1 VPRAELPDRARC
13 VIVGGGVGG
22 ASLAYHLAKLGWED
36 VILLERSQLTSGST
50 FHSAGLVGQLRGSVS
65 LTKMMMHSVEL
76 YRRLGEESEF
86 DPGWVECGGIRLA
99 SSEERMEEL
108 RRQAGWA
115 KTFGLPLE
123 LISAAEAKEMFPLMS
138 TEGVLGAAWLPTD
151 GYIDPAQLTYALADG
166 ARQGGCRIFT
176 NTRVTG
182 IEVQRGR
189 VRGVRT
195 DKGDVE
201 AQVVVDAGGMF
212 AAEIARMAGVRVPLI
227 PMSHQ
232 YLVTQPL
239 DEVRDV
245 RQELGVRP
253 SFVSHNDIKE
263 GDTRGHLPTL
273 RDPDLLVY
281 YREDGDGLV
290 MGGYERRSEPAF
302 LTGGPSRVEAI
313 PADFNGRLLEEDWE
327 RFEEITENSK
337 RRVPAMDRITVTK
350 LINGPEAFTPDNEFC
365 LGETEVGGFFVC
377 AGFCAHGLAGAG
389 GIGKV
394 VAEWIVDGEPG
405 LDLWHMDIRRFGA
418 QYRSPAYTH
427 ARIKETYETYYDI
440 RYPNHERQAGR
451 PLRMSPANAWHREH
465 GAAFGEKS
473 GWERVNWYEPNAAAG
488 DEALR
493 PRGWAGKHWSAAIGA
508 EHRAAREAVAIFD
521 ESSFAKLEI
530 EGVGAETFLEV
541 LCDNRVSREDGQ
553 ITYTQMLNGRGGIE
567 CDFTVAR
574 LSEERFSIVTGT
586 AFGNHDREW
595 MRRHLPDGDEVQ
607 IHDVTSQLA
616 CFGIWGPRAREVLQ
630 PLTPQ
635 DLGNEAFPYMTLRET
650 TLGNVPVRMLR
661 VTYVGELGWEIYC
674 PTEYGL
680 GLWGALWEEGQPQ
693 GIVAGGYRAIDSLR
707 LEKGYR
713 VWGTDITPDETP
725 YEGGVGF
732 CVKDDKPV
740 GFVGEEAIFTA
751 REAGPRSRLRC
762 LTLADPRSIALGNE
776 PVRVD
781 GEVVGRV
788 TSGGYGYTVE
798 RSIAYAYLPP
808 QHEPG
813 TAVEVEVFGRWVE
826 GEVATEPLFDPK
838 GERVRG

>member
-22 ASLAYHLAKLGWED
+22 TSLAYHLAKLGWDD
-36 VILLERSQLTSGST
+36 VVLLERSQLTSGST

-123 LISAAEAKEMFPLMS
+123 LISATDAKELFPLMS
-138 TEGVLGAAWLPTD
+138 TKGVLGAAWLPTD
-151 GYIDPAQLTYALADG
+151 GYVDPAQLTYALADG
-166 ARQGGCRIFT
+166 ARRGGCRIFT

-182 IEVQRGR
+182 IEVRDGR

-195 DKGDVE
+195 ERGDVE
-201 AQVVVDAGGMF
+201 AEVVVDAGGMY
-212 AAEIARMAGVRVPLI
+212 AAEIARMAGVRVPVI

-239 DEVRDV
+239 DAVREARASVDRTQLFPHSGNEV
-245 RQELGVRP
+245 Q
-253 SFVSHNDIKE
+253 SS
-263 GDTRGHLPTL
+263 RGHLPTL

-290 MGGYERRSEPAF
+290 MGGYERHSEPAF
-302 LTGGPSRVEAI
+302 LPDPSRVETI

-327 RFEEITENSK
+327 RFEEIVENSK
-337 RRVPAMDRITVTK
+337 RRLPAMERITVTK

-365 LGETEVGGFFVC
+365 LGESEVRGFFVC

-394 VAEWIVDGEPG
+394 LAEWIAEGEPS

-427 ARIKETYETYYDI
+427 ARVKETYETYYDI

-451 PLRMSPANAWHREH
+451 PLRISPANLWHREH
-465 GAAFGEKS
+465 DAAFGEKS
-473 GWERVNWYEPNAAAG
+473 GWERVNWYGSNAAAG
-488 DEALR
+488 DESLR
-493 PRGWAGKHWSAAIGA
+493 PRGWAGQHWSPAIGV
-508 EHRAAREAVAIFD
+508 EHRATREAVALFD
-521 ESSFAKLEI
+521 ETSFAKLEI
-530 EGVGAETFLEV
+530 EGPGAVAFLEV
-541 LCDNRVSREDGQ
+541 LCDNRVARGVGQ
-553 ITYTQMLNGRGGIE
+553 ITYTQMLNHRGGIE

-574 LSEERFSIVTGT
+574 LAEERFSIVTGT

-595 MRRHLPDGDEVQ
+595 MRRHLPDDGEVR
-607 IHDVTSQLA
+607 IRDVTSQWT
-616 CFGIWGPRAREVLQ
+616 CFGIWGPRAREALQ

-635 DLGNEAFPYMTLRET
+635 DLGDEAFPYMSLRET
-650 TLGNVPVRMLR
+650 TVGNVPVRMLR

-680 GLWGALWEEGQPQ
+680 GLWRALWEAGQPH
-693 GIVAGGYRAIDSLR
+693 GIVAAGYRAIDSLR

-713 VWGTDITPDETP
+713 VWGADITPEETP

-732 CVKDDKPV
+732 CVKLDKGV
-740 GFVGEEAIFTA
+740 EFIGRGSLIEAKDL
-751 REAGPRSRLRC
+751 GPRTRLRC
-762 LTLADPRSIALGNE
+762 LTLEDPHSIVLGNE
-776 PVRVD
+776 PVRVGND
-781 GEVVGRV
+781 VVGRV
-788 TSGGYGYTVE
+788 TTGGYGYTVE

-808 QHEPG
+808 DEAEPG
-813 TAVEVEVFGRWVE
+813 TAVEVEIFGRWIE
-826 GEVATEPLFDPK
+826 GEVASEPLFDPQ
-838 GERVRG
+838 GERVRA